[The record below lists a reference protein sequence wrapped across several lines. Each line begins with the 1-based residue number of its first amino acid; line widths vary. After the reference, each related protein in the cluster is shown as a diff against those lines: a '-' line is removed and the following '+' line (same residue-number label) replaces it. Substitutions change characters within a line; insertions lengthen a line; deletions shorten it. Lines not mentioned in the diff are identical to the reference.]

1 MPREEQHRLAMRLY
15 AQAMAVVDPVRV
27 KMWSDAEL
35 TTSQLRLLFVMR
47 AEPGSPLGYLASQ
60 LRVSPPTA
68 SGLVDRLV
76 RQDYARREEDAQDR
90 RVVRHRLTERGL
102 RIVGE
107 IEREAADLLDA
118 IFSRLSDDEL
128 ATLIRG
134 LALLSGAAA
143 EMDAAPAQGPAR

>member
-1 MPREEQHRLAMRLY
+1 MPREDQHRLAMHLY
-15 AQAMAVVDPVRV
+15 GQALAIVDPIRI
-27 KMWSDAEL
+27 KMWSEAEL
-35 TTSQLRLLFVMR
+35 TTSQLRILFVLY
-47 AEPGSPLGYLASQ
+47 AAPGSPLGYLAAE

-76 RQDYARREEDAQDR
+76 RQGYVRREDDAQDR

-102 RIVGE
+102 SVAGE
-107 IEREAADLLDA
+107 IAREAAELLEA

-134 LALLSGAAA
+134 LTLLNSAAA
-143 EMDAAPAQGPAR
+143 TAPAPAQETAR